1 MATNIAS
8 LIKTV
13 KTIEDEQ
20 SRGTQ
25 ALESAIEAIG
35 QEINVFNS
43 EDVPQKQVPP
53 EDLIKATRPITNA
66 TAKAVYASNSHKQ
79 ADIIAAANIGRK
91 CISDL
96 LVTCKVRLQLQTK
109 LHLFYK
115 IAYYK
120 YRDLRVEHYYILG
133 CGLYLGQIGRT

>member
-13 KTIEDEQ
+13 KAIEDEQ
-20 SRGTQ
+20 SRGTH

-43 EDVPQKQVPP
+43 EDVPQKQASP
-53 EDLIKATRPITNA
+53 EDLIKVTRPITNA
-66 TAKAVYASNSHKQ
+66 TAKAVYASNSQKQ

-91 CISDL
+91 SISDL
-96 LVTCKVRLQLQTK
+96 LVTCKVRVQLQTK
-109 LHLFYK
+109 LYLFYK
-115 IAYYK
+115 IA
-120 YRDLRVEHYYILG
+120 
-133 CGLYLGQIGRT
+133 